1 MKATQIRQRL
11 HLFIDSIGDK
21 KAEAIYTL
29 LEEEIDTDSQRKKL
43 ILSEREKYL
52 KGEGKSF
59 SWDDVKKMA
68 TNKAKRNA
76 L

>member
-1 MKATQIRQRL
+1 MKATQIRQKL
-11 HLFIDSIGDK
+11 HVFIDSIEDK
-21 KAEAIYTL
+21 KAAAIYTL

-43 ILSEREKYL
+43 ILSEREKFL
-52 KGEGKSF
+52 KGQGKSF

-68 TNKAKRNA
+68 LNKAKRDA